1 MTSWKSVALKHWR
14 WNIKESNVGIGFCS
28 SSIRKFFS
36 LYKSGIG
43 LALCQGKQAMEFTTW
58 EFSHACLE
66 IKLFELTKKIETM
79 FCHLYIIV
87 QGQGK
92 CQGQHTEFWNRTQK
106 PWNSEV
112 SPAAIGEG
120 ELSTTCITE
129 QEIRIRHLEWQFFF
143 FW

>member
-1 MTSWKSVALKHWR
+1 M
-14 WNIKESNVGIGFCS
+14 GIGFCS

-36 LYKSGIG
+36 LYKSGTG
-43 LALCQGKQAMEFTTW
+43 LALCQGKQAMEFTAW

-92 CQGQHTEFWNRTQK
+92 CQLQE
-106 PWNSEV
+106 E
-112 SPAAIGEG
+112 
-120 ELSTTCITE
+120 TTLDKLKNNI
-129 QEIRIRHLEWQFFF
+129 
-143 FW
+143 

>member
-36 LYKSGIG
+36 LYKSGTR

-58 EFSHACLE
+58 EFSYACLE
-66 IKLFELTKKIETM
+66 IKLFELTKKIEIM

-92 CQGQHTEFWNRTQK
+92 CQLQE
-106 PWNSEV
+106 E
-112 SPAAIGEG
+112 
-120 ELSTTCITE
+120 TTLDKLKNNI
-129 QEIRIRHLEWQFFF
+129 
-143 FW
+143 